1 MGVTSA
7 PGGTTNS
14 IGSGTGADAGKTIS
28 ERANKN
34 GHDKENNST
43 NGSTIR
49 PGNEGDVAAS
59 TVSTDTIEV
68 GANINVST
76 LHIYYM

>member
-7 PGGTTNS
+7 SGGTTSN
-14 IGSGTGADAGKTIS
+14 IGNGTAADAGKSTS
-28 ERANKN
+28 ERATKN

-43 NGSTIR
+43 NGSAIR

-59 TVSTDTIEV
+59 MVSTDTIEI
-68 GANINVST
+68 GANINVSNFP
-76 LHIYYM
+76 IYDI